1 MGGTDEAGDSRRG
14 NTRQRIQEVA
24 LSLFAERGYDKTS
37 LREIAEELNVTKAA
51 LYYHFKSKEDLLVA
65 IYNDQTR
72 PIDELVAW
80 AQEQPPT
87 LDAKLE
93 ILRRYSEALD
103 AAGPLFRFIHE
114 NQGSLR
120 GFRLSE
126 SFKERVRALGT
137 LLVPADAPLTDR
149 VRGVAALYTMH
160 AGVFVVNQHLQG
172 DPEAERLAVLT
183 VAGELITA
191 AHGDRGRSGP

>member
-1 MGGTDEAGDSRRG
+1 MDEAGDSRRG

-24 LSLFAERGYDKTS
+24 LGLFAEHGYDKTS

-65 IYNDQTR
+65 IYTDQTR
-72 PIDELVAW
+72 PLDELVEW
-80 AQEQPPT
+80 AGHQPPT

-93 ILRRYSEALD
+93 ILRRYSRALD
-103 AAGPLFRFIHE
+103 NAAPLFRFIHE

-120 GFRLSE
+120 GFRLAE
-126 SFKERVRALGT
+126 SFKERVRTLGG

-149 VRGVAALYTMH
+149 VRGLAALYTMH
-160 AGVFVVNQHLQG
+160 AGVFVVHQHLQG

-183 VAGELITA
+183 VAEELVTA
-191 AHGDRGRSGP
+191 AHRHAG